1 MDLGDGYSLE
11 HISVG
16 WDYARYEAPAL
27 PSACPAMGFSCFSA
41 NTSAEVD
48 YAWIACAAFY
58 PTGSEW
64 LIAEYLTFNSNRLV
78 PGRVKVE
85 AFKRCVPFML
95 GLCEAHGKRLLVPSS
110 SKGVTAILRN
120 MGVAYS
126 SGLDLLV
133 GP

>member
-1 MDLGDGYSLE
+1 MLLLGDGFSLD
-11 HISVG
+11 HISDG
-16 WDYARYEAPAL
+16 WEHARMRSCGTL
-27 PSACPAMGFSCFSA
+27 PRQCPEIGVSCWLNGSWLA
-41 NTSAEVD
+41 V
-48 YAWIACAAFY
+48 AAFF

-64 LIAEYLTFNSNRLV
+64 MVAEYLTFTNDPDVTWRTKN
-78 PGRVKVE
+78 E
-85 AFKRCVPFML
+85 AFKRAVPTMV
-95 GLCEAHGKRLLVPSS
+95 GIATCHGKRLLFPSS

>member
-11 HISVG
+11 HIGIG
-16 WDYARYEAPAL
+16 WQEVRKTAPGL
-27 PSACPAMGFSCFSA
+27 PMKCPEIGFSAWHSK
-41 NTSAEVD
+41 
-48 YAWIACAAFY
+48 YASPHGWIASAAFF
-58 PTGSEW
+58 PTGGEW
-64 LIAEYLTFNSNRLV
+64 LIAEYLVFNRADAI

-95 GLCEAHGKRLLVPSS
+95 ALSKAHGKTLLVPSS